1 VSGLLEREGSEEGSM
16 KDFQVQYK
24 YFFQGARVVEVC
36 STDKASA
43 VIDAKKKLE
52 EQGDLFGGNID
63 TTSFRVVA
71 QREIGKPKWKEVR
84 S

>member
-1 VSGLLEREGSEEGSM
+1 M

-24 YFFQGARVVEVC
+24 HFFQGARVVEVC

-43 VIDAKKKLE
+43 VIDAKKKLK